1 MDEQLPIH
9 LATDA
14 SDYGI
19 GAYLYQ
25 TKLNDDGTTE
35 EIPVAFLSQALT
47 KVQRRWSTIEKEC
60 YAIWYALRKWEHL
73 LRDVHFSIHTD
84 HRNLKFLN
92 LNTPKVVRWKLAI
105 QEFDFVVH
113 HIEGDANVVADALSR
128 LCTQDG
134 EDDNGYNE
142 DEDNRDPH
150 LQYQAVVDPL
160 CATTRI
166 CPCSVGDEAFL
177 CGIASL
183 QPNAQTTTPRGR
195 KRKHSQ
201 SETALSHHSG
211 LRENIEHH
219 SPSLLPVQQLHNVVI
234 PEEALRH
241 MQSVHNKYVGHMGL
255 RLTLKSKGLKWPNM
269 RLHAQKFIAECDL
282 CQKLKPINIAIKA
295 LPYVTAAPNPME
307 RICID
312 TMGPLTKSAKG
323 YSYILVVIDAFS
335 RFVELYPCVSTTA
348 MEAAE
353 RLCEHTGRYGT
364 PMQILSDG
372 GSQFLND
379 TVQAL
384 SKLLGVSYI
393 KATPYSKEENGIV
406 ERANKEV
413 LRHLRAFIAD
423 EKVLESWATYL
434 PLIQRIMNSTKH
446 SSLGVAP
453 ADIMFGAAHRLE
465 KTMFYNLPNEN
476 YDPITGQ
483 PLPDRG
489 DTSPILKQWLDNML
503 AVQHRLIQIAYQQ
516 QEQTQRKHI
525 LENTPS
531 EAPQIFH
538 NGDLVLCE
546 YPTTNFG
553 RQPPNKLLTPL
564 RGPYR
569 VVNFSPEKRQYT
581 LQHLNINRTFMI
593 DPSKVRPFQ
602 FDQRCTNPEK
612 VALQDKQEFFV
623 KAIHAARGNPKRK
636 RLLSFL
642 VEWEGY
648 QEMTWEPWSY
658 IRHNIVLHEYLRG
671 TTDKDLRE
679 LASNI

>member
-1 MDEQLPIH
+1 
-9 LATDA
+9 
-14 SDYGI
+14 
-19 GAYLYQ
+19 
-25 TKLNDDGTTE
+25 
-35 EIPVAFLSQALT
+35 
-47 KVQRRWSTIEKEC
+47 
-60 YAIWYALRKWEHL
+60 
-73 LRDVHFSIHTD
+73 
-84 HRNLKFLN
+84 
-92 LNTPKVVRWKLAI
+92 
-105 QEFDFVVH
+105 
-113 HIEGDANVVADALSR
+113 
-128 LCTQDG
+128 
-134 EDDNGYNE
+134 
-142 DEDNRDPH
+142 
-150 LQYQAVVDPL
+150 
-160 CATTRI
+160 
-166 CPCSVGDEAFL
+166 
-177 CGIASL
+177 
-183 QPNAQTTTPRGR
+183 
-195 KRKHSQ
+195 
-201 SETALSHHSG
+201 
-211 LRENIEHH
+211 
-219 SPSLLPVQQLHNVVI
+219 
-234 PEEALRH
+234 
-241 MQSVHNKYVGHMGL
+241 MGL
-255 RLTLKSKGLKWPNM
+255 HLTLQRLKSKGLKWPNM
-269 RLHAQKFIAECDL
+269 RLHAQKFISDCDI

-312 TMGPLTKSAKG
+312 TMGPLSKSAKG

-364 PMQILSDG
+364 PLQILSDG

-423 EKVLESWATYL
+423 EKVLEAWATYL

-489 DTSPILKQWLDNML
+489 NTSPILKQWLDNML
-503 AVQHRLIQIAYQQ
+503 AVQHRLIQIAYHQ
-516 QEQTQRKHI
+516 QEQTQQKHI
-525 LENTPS
+525 SENTPA
-531 EAPQIFH
+531 EVPQIFQ

-553 RQPPNKLLTPL
+553 KQPPNKLLTPL
-564 RGPYR
+564 RGPYK
-569 VVNFSPEKRQYT
+569 VINFSPEKRQYT

-593 DPSKVRPFQ
+593 DPSKVRPFH
-602 FDQRCTNPEK
+602 FDQRFTKPEE

-623 KAIHAARGNPKRK
+623 KAIHAVRGNPKRK
-636 RLLSFL
+636 RSLSFL

-648 QEMTWEPWSY
+648 QEMTWEPWSHL
-658 IRHNIVLHEYLRG
+658 RHNIVLHEYLRES
-671 TTDKDLRE
+671 TEKDLRK
-679 LASNI
+679 LANKP